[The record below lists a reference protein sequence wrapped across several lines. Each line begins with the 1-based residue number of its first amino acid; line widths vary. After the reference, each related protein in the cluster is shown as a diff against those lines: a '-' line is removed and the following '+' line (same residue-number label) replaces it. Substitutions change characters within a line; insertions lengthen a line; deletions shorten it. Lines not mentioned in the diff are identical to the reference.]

1 MVIAA
6 IVEIDCNKEG
16 HFVESSQTK
25 DSARLLLP
33 LYPQEWHL
41 VDPNQS
47 IKGDRMERRGG
58 ISSLKPTLRSHG
70 LLLPHLQHFPPPCQF
85 LSRTPGLF
93 RYANLLLLHVMVNK
107 YFPWTYKHL
116 LPFPAMYLIPIT
128 VPNTPILN
136 ILKYIYP
143 KHFLCIY
150 ASLSF
155 KSHLKILWLK
165 KVIFFFFNSGVL

>member
-33 LYPQEWHL
+33 LDPQEWHL

-47 IKGDRMERRGG
+47 IKGDRMERRGWN
-58 ISSLKPTLRSHG
+58 
-70 LLLPHLQHFPPPCQF
+70 LLSKTYSEVSWTAPPPPPQHFPPPCQF

-136 ILKYIYP
+136 ILKYISQTFSM
-143 KHFLCIY
+143 HIRITEF
-150 ASLSF
+150 
-155 KSHLKILWLK
+155 
-165 KVIFFFFNSGVL
+165 